1 MSDELPAQPT
11 PNPEPPDVQ
20 DSSILGVS
28 VRAWLALILISTVC
42 TMSIMGKEVFEPLYT
57 LAGIALGYYMGQKKQ
72 Q

>member
-1 MSDELPAQPT
+1 MSDELQPAP
-11 PNPEPPDVQ
+11 PPAPSEPDKQ

-42 TMSIMGKEVFEPLYT
+42 AMSVMGKEVFEPLYT